1 MKKFLMPVVSATC
14 LLFLLHCGG
23 VRSEIVRNSE
33 TWDHRTPRRLAI
45 LPVITED
52 AGHAAAAEILRRDL
66 YAGFNKRPEFDVLE
80 LGVVDHILQS
90 ENLLPNDRWQQ
101 VSPRQLGEA
110 LHVDQLLRVRLTRF
124 GSTYVLIQTNSGAG
138 AEVELLDAR
147 TGEVLWKAD
156 KEVSASRGL
165 TGIPTGLVSV
175 ALEPVRGLGKGQRLD
190 LLRQL
195 GLELVASIDPSH
207 DSDQSS
213 PSAPPEISR
222 GYAMYNEA
230 SRYLDIRIIGSPNCR
245 VTFKFPGLAEGY
257 PCEETERGNY
267 TAGFLFPED
276 MVIPE
281 IITVHSVNQVGAME
295 QQEVVVQ

>member
-1 MKKFLMPVVSATC
+1 
-14 LLFLLHCGG
+14 
-23 VRSEIVRNSE
+23 
-33 TWDHRTPRRLAI
+33 
-45 LPVITED
+45 
-52 AGHAAAAEILRRDL
+52 RRDL

-156 KEVSASRGL
+156 KEVSAARGL

-213 PSAPPEISR
+213 PSAP
-222 GYAMYNEA
+222 
-230 SRYLDIRIIGSPNCR
+230 
-245 VTFKFPGLAEGY
+245 
-257 PCEETERGNY
+257 
-267 TAGFLFPED
+267 
-276 MVIPE
+276 
-281 IITVHSVNQVGAME
+281 
-295 QQEVVVQ
+295 